1 MTGKWPPF
9 VTITDF
15 NFNLEILF
23 FMFYSFVVYVSGY
36 IFFIFIFH
44 VTKSVKHG
52 GARREKYFPRNSYG
66 KIIFY
71 FSLIL

>member
-36 IFFIFIFH
+36 IFFFLFFMLQNLSSTGGLEEKNTSQETHMGRLFFIF
-44 VTKSVKHG
+44 
-52 GARREKYFPRNSYG
+52 P
-66 KIIFY
+66 
-71 FSLIL
+71 